1 MDLSNLKFDI
11 IIQGGQSNAQGY
23 GIGDVLEE
31 YQPNPNILYLQED
44 RQIEHTDKGLLIAH
58 KQSLLSVQIANEKKE
73 NDKKIGDFSLTF
85 AEEYVKNGLLK
96 ADRKLL
102 IIRAAV
108 GGTGFARG
116 HWGRFDY
123 LYLRMLRM
131 VEYALSLNPENRVV
145 AFLWHQ
151 GEHEVIF
158 KNDPEN
164 YYRQLV
170 SMIEEVRQI
179 CKWDIPFLVGDFVSD
194 WKTAN
199 WAGCEPIVE
208 TIRRV
213 VKNVGNAI
221 FVETEDLPSNDQ
233 KTKNGDT
240 IHFCREALH
249 ILGKR
254 YFSLYEKLKESL

>member
-1 MDLSNLKFDI
+1 MDLSKLNFDI

-23 GIGDVLEE
+23 GIGEVLEE
-31 YQPNPNILYLQED
+31 YQPKSDILYLQED
-44 RQIEHTDKGLLIAH
+44 RQIESTDEGLLIAH
-58 KQSLLSVQIANEKKE
+58 KPGVLSVQIADEKKGKE
-73 NDKKIGDFSLTF
+73 GKIGDFSLTF
-85 AEEYVKNGLLK
+85 AEEYIKNGLLQSN
-96 ADRKLL
+96 RKLL

-116 HWGRFDY
+116 HWGKFDY

-131 VEYALSLNPENRVV
+131 IEYALSLNPENRVV

-151 GEHEVIF
+151 GEHEAVF
-158 KNDPEN
+158 KNDPAN
-164 YYRQLV
+164 YYGQLV
-170 SMIEEVRQI
+170 TMVEEVRQI

-199 WAGCEPIVE
+199 WADCEPIVE

-249 ILGKR
+249 ILGRR
-254 YFSLYEKLKESL
+254 YFSEYMKIK